1 MTLKKATI
9 ASRDGNTSVCSGCNK
24 VKQKPMNSKSIIINF
39 TKIDNYLHILNATL
53 KHKTSHLFSM
63 ERC

>member
-24 VKQKPMNSKSIIINF
+24 VKQKPMNSKSIINF
-39 TKIDNYLHILNATL
+39 TKIDNCLHILNATL
-53 KHKTSHLFSM
+53 KHQTSHLFSM